1 MQHTATYQLLTFYKF
16 VDITA
21 PLEEVK
27 KHKIFCEDIWMK
39 GRVYIGEEWI
49 SATMT
54 CNQGQLDA
62 YMLFLQTNPYFNDLE
77 EEIRIKATSVDAHQ
91 FEKMIVRYRE
101 EIVALWK
108 TVSSE
113 QIKEA
118 DKQISIQE
126 LKRII
131 EEEDN
136 ERAILDMRNDYER
149 QLGHFKW
156 AIPAGTVNFREVQ
169 DLIKKY
175 KEKLK
180 DKKVVMYCTGGIR
193 CEKLSTLLHE
203 EGVDNFYWLAWWVVQ
218 YTNEFNDGNWLWNL
232 YTFDGRVSCP
242 IWDAETHTAIAE
254 CIYTWEKTSHCENC
268 RYSPCNARIIC
279 DQKAYRKHFWFC
291 SESCATN
298 AQKDLLLKNTDR
310 DPIDYKSLR
319 GIIKQDPT
327 QKEAITNQITNR
339 IKKHLLH
346 TEFKHKE
353 PQKEKV
359 LHEW

>member
-1 MQHTATYQLLTFYKF
+1 MQHTARYQLLTFYKF
-16 VDITA
+16 VDISA

-27 KHKIFCEDIWMK
+27 KHKIFCEDIWIK
-39 GRVYIGEEWI
+39 WRVYIGEEWI

-54 CNQGQLDA
+54 CNQWQLDA
-62 YMLFLQTNPYFNDLE
+62 YMLFLATNKYFNDLE
-77 EEIRIKATSVDAHQ
+77 DEIRIKTTHVDGHQ
-91 FEKMIVRYRE
+91 FEKMIVRYRS

-113 QIKEA
+113 QIQEA
-118 DKQISIQE
+118 DKQISVEE

-131 EEEDN
+131 EDEDE
-136 ERAILDMRNDYER
+136 ERAILDMRNDYEW

-156 AIPAGTVNFREVQ
+156 AIPAWTVNFREVQ
-169 DLIKKY
+169 DLIQKY
-175 KEKLK
+175 KKKLK
-180 DKKVVMYCTGGIR
+180 DKKVVMYCTWWIR

-203 EGVDNFYWLAWWVVQ
+203 EWVDNFYWLQWWVVQ
-218 YTNEFNDGNWLWNL
+218 YTNKFNDWNRLGNL
-232 YTFDGRVSCP
+232 YTFDWRVSCP
-242 IWDAETHTAIAE
+242 IGNEETNTAIAD
-254 CIYTWEKTSHCENC
+254 CIYTGVKTNHCENC

-279 DQKAYRKHFWFC
+279 EPKAYKKHFGFC
-291 SESCATN
+291 SESCAN
-298 AQKDLLLKNTDR
+298 DAQKDLLLKNADR

-327 QKEAITNQITNR
+327 QKQAITAQINNR

-346 TEFKHKE
+346 TTFNHKE

-359 LHEW
+359 LYEW